1 MSRRVF
7 VVDDEKVISDTLS
20 AILRLHGFEAHP
32 FYDAESALAACEKTR
47 PDIVVSDVVMPGMNG
62 VDMAIGIQKL
72 IPSCQILLFSGQAST
87 MSALEA
93 ARRDGYNFDFLVKPV
108 HPADL
113 LARLETPA
121 YVQRA
126 SVAESYPA

>member
-20 AILRLHGFEAHP
+20 AILRLRGFEAHP
-32 FYDAESALAACEKTR
+32 FYDAESALAACEKMR
-47 PDIVVSDVVMPGMNG
+47 PDIVVSDVMMPCMNG
-62 VDMAIGIQKL
+62 VDMAIEIRKL

-93 ARRDGYNFDFLVKPV
+93 ARRDGYNFDFLAKPV

-121 YVQRA
+121 YLQRG
-126 SVAESYPA
+126 SVAESHPS